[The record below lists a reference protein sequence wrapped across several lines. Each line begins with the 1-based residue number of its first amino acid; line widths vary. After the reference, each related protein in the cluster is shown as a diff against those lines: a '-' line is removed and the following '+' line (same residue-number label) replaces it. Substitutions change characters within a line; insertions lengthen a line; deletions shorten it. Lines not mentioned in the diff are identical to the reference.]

1 MTLVG
6 DALSLHLSREPD
18 VGDRDV
24 GQQFISN
31 LDILAHVLASLFT
44 PSSFDTLNLV
54 EMARSQEI
62 FMTVTSPSA
71 VW

>member
-31 LDILAHVLASLFT
+31 LDVLAHLASLLT